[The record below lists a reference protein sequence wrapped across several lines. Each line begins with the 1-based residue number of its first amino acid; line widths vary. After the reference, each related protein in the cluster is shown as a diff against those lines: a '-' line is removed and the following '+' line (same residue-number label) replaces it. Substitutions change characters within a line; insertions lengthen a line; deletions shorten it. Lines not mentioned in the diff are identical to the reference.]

1 MADGH
6 FHILL
11 RTGPTPLSKTM
22 RRLMTGYAVNFNRRH
37 RRSGHLFQNRYKS
50 VVCEEDTYLLELT
63 RYIHMNPLRAR
74 LIEDLKS
81 LDKYQWSGHSVLI
94 GKQKNPLVPKIP
106 PAIKEDKY
114 LAEKTVE
121 DVLQYFGKNL
131 KEARRRYRVFVEKGI
146 KHGHRTD
153 LQGGGLVRP
162 ACHARFNSIFNLG
175 DVEQREGIVKK
186 QRGYKARAGR
196 SAGSYKRGLLG
207 RKKGAR
213 DPPDSPES
221 PDGGRGKGDARILG
235 SGDFVRTTLHQSE
248 KLLERKYRPKKTIDD
263 LIMVVA
269 GKVGMSPELI
279 CSRSR
284 QKKLSE
290 ARAIFS
296 YLAVEETGYP
306 AADVARFLGV
316 KRMSVHEAVTR
327 GKTLCAEYALLGQK
341 RK

>member
-121 DVLQYFGKNL
+121 DVLQYFGKD
-131 KEARRRYRVFVEKGI
+131 AHFVYG
-146 KHGHRTD
+146 
-153 LQGGGLVRP
+153 
-162 ACHARFNSIFNLG
+162 AC
-175 DVEQREGIVKK
+175 
-186 QRGYKARAGR
+186 
-196 SAGSYKRGLLG
+196 
-207 RKKGAR
+207 
-213 DPPDSPES
+213 
-221 PDGGRGKGDARILG
+221 
-235 SGDFVRTTLHQSE
+235 
-248 KLLERKYRPKKTIDD
+248 
-263 LIMVVA
+263 
-269 GKVGMSPELI
+269 
-279 CSRSR
+279 
-284 QKKLSE
+284 
-290 ARAIFS
+290 
-296 YLAVEETGYP
+296 
-306 AADVARFLGV
+306 
-316 KRMSVHEAVTR
+316 
-327 GKTLCAEYALLGQK
+327 
-341 RK
+341 